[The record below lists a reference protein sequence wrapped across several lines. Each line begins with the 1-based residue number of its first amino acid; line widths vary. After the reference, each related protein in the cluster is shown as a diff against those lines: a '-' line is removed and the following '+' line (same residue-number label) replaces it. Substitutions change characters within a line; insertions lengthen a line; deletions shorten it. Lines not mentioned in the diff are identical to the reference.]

1 MSGPKLSPRGRV
13 TLLLFLF
20 FPLISGCAGNR
31 SHYNSSVMDYLYP
44 HGNTTVTEAKKPQ
57 LQLPLAVGIAF
68 VPGST
73 GISEEQKN
81 RLLDDVANA
90 FRHYDF
96 VDRVELVNALYLQ
109 HRGGFDNLNRVAR
122 MHGLDVMALVSFD
135 QTQFTDENLLAF
147 TYWSVIGAY
156 VVRGEK
162 NDTRTMLDTAVFDMN
177 SNRMLF
183 RAPGVSAVKGRAT
196 PVNLSEALRED
207 SLEGFQR
214 AADDMTVN
222 LQQQLRQFTQRLR
235 DNPDSADIQYRPGY
249 AGGAGHWLLLVAGL
263 VLAGMRSAQSWRMGR
278 PGWPH
283 STWNFLPRGL
293 STRSKVCAPK

>member
-1 MSGPKLSPRGRV
+1 MSGPKLSPRGCV

-20 FPLISGCAGNR
+20 LPLVSECAGNR
-31 SHYNSSVMDYLYP
+31 SHHNSSVMDYLYP

-57 LQLPLAVGIAF
+57 LQLP
-68 VPGST
+68 
-73 GISEEQKN
+73 
-81 RLLDDVANA
+81 
-90 FRHYDF
+90 
-96 VDRVELVNALYLQ
+96 
-109 HRGGFDNLNRVAR
+109 
-122 MHGLDVMALVSFD
+122 
-135 QTQFTDENLLAF
+135 LAF

-207 SLEGFQR
+207 SLEGFQH

-222 LQQQLRQFTQRLR
+222 LQQQLRQFTQSLR
-235 DNPDSADIQYRPGY
+235 DNPDSADIQFRPGY
-249 AGGAGHWLLLVAGL
+249 AGGAGHWLLLVAGV

-278 PGWPH
+278 PGRPH